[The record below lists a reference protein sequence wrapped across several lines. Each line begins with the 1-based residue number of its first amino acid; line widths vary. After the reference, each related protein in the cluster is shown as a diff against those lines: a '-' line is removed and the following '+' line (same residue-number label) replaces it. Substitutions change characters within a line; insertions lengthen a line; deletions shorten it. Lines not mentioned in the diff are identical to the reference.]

1 MVALVIVVFGID
13 SDARAAHGVVVGAWP
28 AAEALAA
35 SNDPA
40 NATPA
45 DAKRDEFEREP
56 RLLIGTLPV
65 EIWLPDRETLCAAKI
80 DRPVG
85 QCKSF
90 CMTEQISRDMPGRSG
105 FAQRGLRIAKGGS
118 DLPLPK
124 LSRPLRVSGTIAPEV
139 PAAVAGFSRDMQTAR
154 SDR

>member
-1 MVALVIVVFGID
+1 MEALVIVVFGID

-65 EIWLPDRETLCAAKI
+65 EIWLPDRETYCVAKI

-90 CMTEQISRDMPGRSG
+90 CGAEQISREMPGRTHEAS
-105 FAQRGLRIAKGGS
+105 AQFETRPRG
-118 DLPLPK
+118 
-124 LSRPLRVSGTIAPEV
+124 
-139 PAAVAGFSRDMQTAR
+139 AR
-154 SDR
+154 